1 MRGTGTVKKD
11 WFFIFILF
19 LGAIGGDFIGDVLGD
34 KFKSFSFIK
43 NIYSIGTSKP
53 FSLDLK
59 IISLTFGINI
69 NFNIM
74 TIIGIILAIIVY
86 KKFN

>member
-1 MRGTGTVKKD
+1 MKNTVKKD
-11 WFFIFILF
+11 GFFIFILF
-19 LGAIGGDFIGDVLGD
+19 LGAVGGNFAGDILGN
-34 KFKSFSFIK
+34 KFKSFSFLR
-43 NIYSIGTSKP
+43 NIYYIGTSKP
-53 FSLDLK
+53 FSLDFK

-74 TIIGIILAIIVY
+74 TIIGIILAIILY

>member
-1 MRGTGTVKKD
+1 MRGTVKKNGL
-11 WFFIFILF
+11 FIFILF
-19 LGAIGGDFIGDVLGD
+19 LGAVGGNFIGDILGD
-34 KFKSFSFIK
+34 KFKSFSFLK

-59 IISLTFGINI
+59 IISLTLGINI

-74 TIIGIILAIIVY
+74 TIIGIILAIILY